1 LVNNRAWLRYTRQVG
16 MWELMPLQ
24 ARDYLGHGDKL
35 ALQLA
40 VKIREF
46 TLGVG
51 WLLGPDKGVIF
62 NSIKDIIADHF
73 SDNPQAGCRVTYPI
87 SRFSGHVDAERG

>member
-1 LVNNRAWLRYTRQVG
+1 MLVCMDPSSPPVLRTFHLLKTPDILCANDNRLSGNYYLVNNRAWLRYTRQVG

-51 WLLGPDKGVIF
+51 WLLGP
-62 NSIKDIIADHF
+62 
-73 SDNPQAGCRVTYPI
+73 
-87 SRFSGHVDAERG
+87 

>member
-1 LVNNRAWLRYTRQVG
+1 VTGHSEITIWLTTERG
-16 MWELMPLQ
+16 SDIHAKLACGIWELMPLQ

-35 ALQLA
+35 ALQLV

-51 WLLGPDKGVIF
+51 WLLVPDKGL
-62 NSIKDIIADHF
+62 DL
-73 SDNPQAGCRVTYPI
+73 
-87 SRFSGHVDAERG
+87 